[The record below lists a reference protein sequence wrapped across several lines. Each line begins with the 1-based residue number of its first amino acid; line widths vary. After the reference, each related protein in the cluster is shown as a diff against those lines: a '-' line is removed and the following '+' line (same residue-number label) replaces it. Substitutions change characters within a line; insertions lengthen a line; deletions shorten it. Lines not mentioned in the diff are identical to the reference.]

1 LAEVIKISKDSN
13 LVKSYNNN
21 DQTRMAGMIELKD
34 TFWLGSVTLLY
45 AQKKLGFVSHENNDM
60 PFRPLKYVLIL
71 LSLIIRN
78 TVGVY
83 VFDTVLMKY
92 PHMTSHLVGMR
103 EAKEMFFNYS
113 ETGSFIN
120 SPTQI
125 G

>member
-1 LAEVIKISKDSN
+1 
-13 LVKSYNNN
+13 
-21 DQTRMAGMIELKD
+21 
-34 TFWLGSVTLLY
+34 
-45 AQKKLGFVSHENNDM
+45 M
-60 PFRPLKYVLIL
+60 PFRALKYVLIL

-125 G
+125 GQSEYLLKPLFWLY

>member
-1 LAEVIKISKDSN
+1 
-13 LVKSYNNN
+13 
-21 DQTRMAGMIELKD
+21 
-34 TFWLGSVTLLY
+34 
-45 AQKKLGFVSHENNDM
+45 
-60 PFRPLKYVLIL
+60 
-71 LSLIIRN
+71 LIIRN